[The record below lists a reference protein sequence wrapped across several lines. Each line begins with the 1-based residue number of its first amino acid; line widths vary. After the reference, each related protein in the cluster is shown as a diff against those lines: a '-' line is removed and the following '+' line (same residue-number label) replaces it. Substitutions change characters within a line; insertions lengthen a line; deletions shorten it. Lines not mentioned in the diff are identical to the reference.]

1 MTSKSGF
8 ALKSLLIGSVAAV
21 AVSLGGGAFASV
33 SAQSDRSAQ
42 PPVAANQCN
51 HPGYAHFGFS
61 DKQACQNYVAAHA
74 RANAGVGN
82 GYGGGNNNNNHPSI
96 IVSIGNIVNSAVN
109 ITINFVTN
117 IFS

>member
-8 ALKSLLIGSVAAV
+8 ALKSLLVGSVAAV
-21 AVSLGGGAFASV
+21 ALSFGVSASV

-42 PPVAANQCN
+42 PPVAANQCS

-74 RANAGVGN
+74 RAHVGN
-82 GYGGGNNNNNHPSI
+82 GNGSGYGGGNNNNNHPSL
-96 IVSIGNIVNSAVN
+96 IVTIGDIVNSTVN